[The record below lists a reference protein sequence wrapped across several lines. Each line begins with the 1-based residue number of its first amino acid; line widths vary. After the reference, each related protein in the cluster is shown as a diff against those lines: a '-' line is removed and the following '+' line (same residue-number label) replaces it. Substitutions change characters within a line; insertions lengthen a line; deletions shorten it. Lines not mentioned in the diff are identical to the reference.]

1 MKKTTILALFL
12 MLTLVF
18 SAWTPAAAF
27 PGQVAANTA
36 TTMAGIPLT
45 ITNPMPKATTVTLEG
60 PKKYTFNVPA
70 GGTVNKSIDKG
81 NYKYKYEGC
90 GGKQTSGVLKQK
102 AGTYALNIKP
112 CKIAKWILY
121 NGTKTTTY
129 TLQLKGWMSYKFVVP
144 PGNMKTVEIVAGAY
158 DFTASCGSESWSGKV
173 KVGKNRF
180 YSVC

>member
-18 SAWTPAAAF
+18 SGWTP
-27 PGQVAANTA
+27 VAASPGTIEAVTA
-36 TTMAGIPLT
+36 GTTAGLPLT
-45 ITNPMPKATTVTLEG
+45 ITNPMPKPTTVSLEG
-60 PKKYTFNVPA
+60 PQKYTIKVAA
-70 GGTVNKSIDKG
+70 GATVNKTIDKG

-90 GGKQTSGVLKQK
+90 GGKPTSGTLKQK
-102 AGTYALNIKP
+102 AGAYTLSIKP
-112 CKIAKWILY
+112 CKITKWVLY
-121 NGTKTTTY
+121 NGTNATTY
-129 TLQLKGWMSYKFVVP
+129 TLQLKGWMNYKFFVP
-144 PGNMKTVEIVAGAY
+144 PGNMKTVEIVAGTY